1 MYISSKLR
9 PRVPFISRVAYVF
22 AIQQKTG
29 REECPRAECSNSAR
43 GHSRPRTPELGQP
56 PPIFGV
62 SPDASP
68 MRLGRCQLAS
78 PRFNFVVV
86 KNRKSVNRR
95 YPLFSP
101 PAHRPSYLD
110 PPRGGSFSDDIKGM
124 DGNSQQRKKYDPSSY
139 QTGSGA
145 GPYPIRNLSGSS
157 SERFR
162 QQQQP
167 EPAGGP
173 GTDGVISQDRTS
185 SVSAYGSYGYTESL
199 PYNTPPLQGGTLQ
212 SGGIQY
218 QSNFASTS
226 ARNQHPNQQQQ
237 RLSQYEGDMVYGI
250 TPQVQPESQYE
261 GVSHYQPRHSAAIE
275 VLATQFGVPQYFQEG
290 GPAVAGGSDKYLT
303 ASQAQTTP
311 YSQPAALPRAST
323 ASALPEIMAGLPAST
338 ASDGLEHSEF
348 PRQSSGFDDAYIQY
362 QRALR
367 ETFENTR
374 SGRLLDASQSLLEIS
389 EWLLG
394 NATELVLGQC
404 LDLLEGN
411 ENTPAAGSSSRTTT
425 SVAPR

>member
-1 MYISSKLR
+1 MFLD
-9 PRVPFISRVAYVF
+9 P
-22 AIQQKTG
+22 
-29 REECPRAECSNSAR
+29 SNKAPQSAKR
-43 GHSRPRTPELGQP
+43 S
-56 PPIFGV
+56 
-62 SPDASP
+62 
-68 MRLGRCQLAS
+68 
-78 PRFNFVVV
+78 FVVQ
-86 KNRKSVNRR
+86 N
-95 YPLFSP
+95 
-101 PAHRPSYLD
+101 
-110 PPRGGSFSDDIKGM
+110 DIKGM

-173 GTDGVISQDRTS
+173 GTDEVISQDRTS

-218 QSNFASTS
+218 QSNFASTA

-250 TPQVQPESQYE
+250 TPQVQPASQYE

-290 GPAVAGGSDKYLT
+290 EPAVAGGSDKYLT
-303 ASQAQTTP
+303 VSQAQTTP

-348 PRQSSGFDDAYIQY
+348 PRQSSRFDDAYIQY

-367 ETFENTR
+367 ETFESTR

-394 NATELVLGQC
+394 NATELGLARDEEELHSDRLKMWNEFNICWLAVCQKQKDMTQEMLESRSGTSPPSLLTEETLNKMGRELVRLCDRMEQHGLVDYQMGVWEEEILSVLGQC